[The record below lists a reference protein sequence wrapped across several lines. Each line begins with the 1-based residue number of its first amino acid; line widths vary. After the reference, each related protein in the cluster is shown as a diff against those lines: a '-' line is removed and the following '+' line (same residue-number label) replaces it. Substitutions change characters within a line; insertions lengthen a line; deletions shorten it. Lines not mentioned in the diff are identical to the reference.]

1 LRPSNVIVPCVTR
14 PVLASRRMIAS
25 DETDLPQ
32 PDSPTMATISPR
44 LTVYEM
50 PSTAWTV
57 PREVSNC
64 TCRSRTSS
72 NGAVM
77 AAGEV

>member
-1 LRPSNVIVPCVTR
+1 
-14 PVLASRRMIAS
+14 MIAS
-25 DETDLPQ
+25 EETDLPQ
-32 PDSPTMATISPR
+32 PDSPTIATISPR

-50 PSTAWTV
+50 PSTARTV
-57 PREVSNC
+57 PREVSNR

-72 NGAVM
+72 SGPVV